1 MRSLPVRSLFSLL
14 LCALLPLSLPVH
26 SAEAGAHESTSR
38 SASNRPTVKVYKY
51 RNDRGVPS
59 FSDRAPRGTRF
70 EVLHYNCYACDL
82 TSQVDWHST
91 PLYLRQF
98 VEPIDLAAHQYG
110 VDPALV
116 RAVIHA
122 ESAFRPNA
130 LSPKGAQGLM
140 QLMPATARD
149 LAVTDPL
156 IPEQN
161 IDGGVRYLAQ
171 LLAAHQGNTR
181 LATAAYNAGPGAVR
195 RHQGV
200 PPFAETRTYIERV
213 AILHERYRE
222 ALGSNTTDSLAATL
236 GSDH

>member
-1 MRSLPVRSLFSLL
+1 MRSLFTLL
-14 LCALLPLSLPVH
+14 LCALAPLGLSVH
-26 SAEAGAHESTSR
+26 STAAGAQESANSGQ
-38 SASNRPTVKVYKY
+38 PTIKVYKY

-82 TSQVDWHST
+82 ASQVDWHST
-91 PLYLRQF
+91 PLYLRQY
-98 VEPIDLAAHQYG
+98 VVPINQAARQHG

-122 ESAFRPNA
+122 ESAFRPKA

-140 QLMPATARD
+140 QLMPATAEA
-149 LAVTDPL
+149 LNVQDPL

-171 LLAAHQGNTR
+171 LLAEHQGNTR

-195 RHQGV
+195 RHRGV

-213 AILHERYRE
+213 AILYERYQQ
-222 ALGSNTTDSLAATL
+222 ALNSSNTDALASNL
-236 GSDH
+236 EPDR

>member
-1 MRSLPVRSLFSLL
+1 MRSIFTFLI
-14 LCALLPLSLPVH
+14 CALLPLALPVH
-26 SAEAGAHESTSR
+26 SAESGAQDN
-38 SASNRPTVKVYKY
+38 SNRSGNSRPTIKVYKY

-82 TSQVDWHST
+82 SSQVDWHST
-91 PLYLRQF
+91 PLFLQQF
-98 VEPIDLAAHQYG
+98 VEPINRAARQHG
-110 VDPALV
+110 VDPALI

-140 QLMPATARD
+140 QLMPATAKD
-149 LAVTDPL
+149 LAVQDPL

-161 IDGGVRYLAQ
+161 IDAGVRYLAQ
-171 LLAAHQGNTR
+171 LLAEHQGNTR

-213 AILHERYRE
+213 SILHERYRQ
-222 ALGSNTTDSLAATL
+222 ALNNSSTDALAATL
-236 GSDH
+236 GPDH

>member
-1 MRSLPVRSLFSLL
+1 MRSPSVRPLLISLL
-14 LCALLPLSLPVH
+14 CGLLPLSLSVYNV
-26 SAEAGAHESTSR
+26 EAREV
-38 SASNRPTVKVYKY
+38 ASSDRATITVYKY
-51 RNDRGVPS
+51 RNESGVPS

-82 TSQVDWHST
+82 TSTVDWHNT
-91 PLYLRQF
+91 PLFLRQF
-98 VEPIDLAAHQYG
+98 TDPINQAARQHG

-140 QLMPATARD
+140 QLMPTTAQD
-149 LAVTDPL
+149 LAVEDPL

-161 IDGGVRYLAQ
+161 IDGGVRYLAW
-171 LLAAHQGNTR
+171 LLAQHQGNTR

-200 PPFAETRTYIERV
+200 PPFAETKTYIERV

-222 ALGSNTTDSLAATL
+222 ALHNTASDALAATL
-236 GSDH
+236 NADH